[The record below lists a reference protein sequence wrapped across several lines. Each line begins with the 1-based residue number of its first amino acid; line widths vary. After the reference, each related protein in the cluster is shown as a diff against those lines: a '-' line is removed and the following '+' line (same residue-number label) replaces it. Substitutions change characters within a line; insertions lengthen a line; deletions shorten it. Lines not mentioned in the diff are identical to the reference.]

1 MNSTPR
7 LRVLYVAYPLLP
19 VSDESAGGAE
29 QMLWTLAHEMAR
41 RGHEPV
47 VAACDGSQV
56 SGELLPTGRAAT
68 GLDQLEQRE
77 AEHTS
82 RILGFLDECR
92 QFGDS
97 CDLVHDKSG
106 HFWKH
111 ASAIALPVLATLH
124 LPRHFYRAELFD
136 SAPANL
142 SFNCVSSAQAQTF
155 AGLKHLVQV
164 VQNGI
169 EVERFPATEIKGDY
183 VLWLGRICEE
193 KGAHVAIDVASRA
206 GVPLVIAGQ
215 VYPFSYHQQYFS
227 REILPR
233 LAAAHGRIKFVQAPS
248 VQEKL
253 SLLQRA
259 RALLV
264 PALVDETSSL
274 VAMEAMA
281 CGTPVIA
288 FRRGALPE
296 VIVDGKT
303 GLVVDTPE
311 EMVAAIPQSGAA
323 ITARECRRRA
333 ELCYTANRMASDYE
347 VLYRRILTACE
358 SETENVRAA

>member
-1 MNSTPR
+1 M
-7 LRVLYVAYPLLP
+7 LRILYVAYPLLP
-19 VSDESAGGAE
+19 VTEESAGGAE
-29 QMLWTLAHEMAR
+29 QMLSVLERQMAA
-41 RGHEPV
+41 RGHSTV
-47 VAACDGSQV
+47 VAACDGSKVAGQ
-56 SGELLPTGRAAT
+56 LFAT
-68 GLDQLEQRE
+68 GPAASAPDRFEERD
-77 AEHTS
+77 AEHNA
-82 RILGFLDECR
+82 RIVEYIWR
-92 QFGDS
+92 QQRKGCVF
-97 CDLVHDKSG
+97 DLVHDKSG

-124 LPRHFYRAELFD
+124 LPRHFYRAELFE
-136 SAPANL
+136 SVPANL

-155 AGLKHLVQV
+155 AGLKNLVEV

-169 EVERFPATEIKGDY
+169 EMERFPATETKGDF

-233 LAAAHGRIKFVQAPS
+233 LAAAHGRVKFVQAPS